1 MTAMTANDLMLF
13 LFTAANA
20 ARVLAYLPQIVR
32 IARDTHGAEAISCWT
47 WALFAFAN
55 LSTAAYAV
63 LAVDDPLMAWL
74 FAANFAACLAV
85 LGLTAWK
92 RARCGKQEGHILG
105 EGTLEN
111 GARRAAM

>member
-1 MTAMTANDLMLF
+1 MITFAANDVMLF

-47 WALFAFAN
+47 WALFALAN

-85 LGLTAWK
+85 VGLTVWK
-92 RARCGKQEGHILG
+92 RVGGAGQE
-105 EGTLEN
+105 
-111 GARRAAM
+111 